1 MSKIAELKQKA
12 RSLEQREQW
21 KPALEIY
28 SRLVAD
34 HPDADELDVG
44 LWNRI
49 GDLHMRLAEPLQ
61 AVVAYERAVQAYS
74 AAGLHNNALALCNKI
89 LRITPDRPG
98 IYLKLGLISARKG
111 FVADARSHL
120 GRYVELMQRAEQLDE
135 ALQTLLEAVDGQ
147 HLDAPDVRRVIA
159 EQLAAHG
166 RETDA
171 EELLPSSRGSG
182 DAEAIPRLPESAG
195 PGLGS
200 GPAAL
205 AGSSSDIPR
214 LDVGEVAELDLK
226 IELDTGSSTDRHP
239 QGEAD
244 DGGIGLVSLLGTNPA
259 DGAGAEIE
267 DIEPLEGFV
276 STSIEADDA
285 EEGTGL
291 LPLVTLSAPEVDEEP
306 YLDVLEVPTLD
317 DAGLELYLPEPEVD
331 TLDEEW
337 SLQGASLPLL
347 LSHVGDDQVEMSAH
361 GGPHA
366 GSFASHASELPPLD
380 GPDLLPDFETDNRF
394 WTPEPPQPSAPGPE
408 RDPLGRLRAGV
419 AADPHDASARD
430 ALAAWL
436 ARHGCD
442 PESVSAL
449 EAAVDV
455 LVEQAA
461 HHEALTALRLLLPLQ
476 PTRAALYRRQVE
488 LAVCTEDAEL
498 LTRAYLDLA
507 GHLQGESGPEKARAV
522 FERVLELDPGNVEA
536 RAALGLPSALRESSA
551 PDGGYVDLAAL
562 IMEDDLEVG
571 STRFVVE
578 AEPPS
583 GDEDQDFAEVLAR
596 FRQQVSRNIASDD
609 AESHYDLGVA
619 FKEMGLFEE
628 AVAEFQSA
636 LRAGA
641 NPLATVEMLG
651 ESFVAAGQPAVA
663 WRILDRAVR
672 LSSAA
677 DAELVGLLYWTAR
690 CHELLGRS
698 AEALDC
704 YERVLGVDIRFRD
717 VAERMP
723 PLRGAGA
730 LTAF

>member
-34 HPDADELDVG
+34 HPDADEHDVG

-49 GDLHMRLAEPLQ
+49 GDLHMRLVEPLQ
-61 AVVAYERAVQAYS
+61 AVVAYERAVEAYS

-120 GRYVELMQRAEQLDE
+120 GRFVELMQRAEQLDA
-135 ALQTLLEAVDGQ
+135 ALQTLLEAAETQ
-147 HLDAPDVRRVIA
+147 HVDAPDVRRVIA

-166 RETDA
+166 HETDA
-171 EELLPSSRGSG
+171 EDLLPPTQGG
-182 DAEAIPRLPESAG
+182 GGAEALGAIPRLPE
-195 PGLGS
+195 
-200 GPAAL
+200 PAPL
-205 AGSSSDIPR
+205 ADSSQDVPR
-214 LDVGEVAELDLK
+214 LDVGAVAELDLR
-226 IELDTGSSTDRHP
+226 IELDAGSTADRHP
-239 QGEAD
+239 HSESD
-244 DGGIGLVSLLGTNPA
+244 DGEIGLVSLLDTKTPYA
-259 DGAGAEIE
+259 AGAEIE
-267 DIEPLEGFV
+267 DIGPLEGFV
-276 STSIEADDA
+276 STSLEADASGED
-285 EEGTGL
+285 TGL
-291 LPLVTLSAPEVDEEP
+291 LPLVTRSAPELDEEP
-306 YLDVLEVPTLD
+306 YRNGVEVPTLD
-317 DAGLELYLPEPEVD
+317 DAGLELFLPEPGVD

-337 SLQGASLPLL
+337 SLDGASLPLL
-347 LSHVGDDQVEMSAH
+347 LSHVGDEHCEADADAD
-361 GGPHA
+361 PHA
-366 GSFASHASELPPLD
+366 ESFDSHGSDLAAFSGSE
-380 GPDLLPDFETDNRF
+380 LLPDFEADNRF
-394 WTPEPPQPSAPGPE
+394 WTPQPTAPGQE
-408 RDPLGRLRAGV
+408 RDPLRRLRAGV
-419 AADPHDASARD
+419 TADPHDASARD
-430 ALAAWL
+430 ALATWL

-442 PESVSAL
+442 AESVAAL
-449 EAAVDV
+449 EATVDV

-461 HHEALTALRLLLPLQ
+461 HHEALAALRLLLPLQ

-488 LAVCTEDAEL
+488 IAVRTEDAEL

-507 GHLQGESGPEKARAV
+507 GHLQGESGLEKARAV
-522 FERVLELDPGNVEA
+522 FERVVELDPANVEA
-536 RAALGLPSALRESSA
+536 RTALGLPSTARESSP

-562 IMEDDLEVG
+562 IMEDDLDVG

-596 FRQQVSRNIASDD
+596 FREQVSRNIASDD

-672 LSSAA
+672 LSSAS
-677 DAELVGLLYWTAR
+677 DAELIGLLYWTAR

-723 PLRGAGA
+723 PLRGPGA
-730 LTAF
+730 LAAF